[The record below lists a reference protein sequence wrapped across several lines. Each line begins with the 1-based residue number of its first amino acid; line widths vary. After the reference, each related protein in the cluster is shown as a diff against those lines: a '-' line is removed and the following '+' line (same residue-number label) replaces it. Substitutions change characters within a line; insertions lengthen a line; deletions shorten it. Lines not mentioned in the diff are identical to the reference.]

1 MKIQALTILFLIC
14 VKSAS
19 GSMAINDQVPHF
31 QAINS
36 EGKSWNSK
44 KFIGQKKLLLYFYP
58 AAMTGG
64 CTKQA
69 CAYRDDLKKWNS
81 LGVEVIG
88 ISGDQPSNLS
98 LFKKAENINFTLLSD
113 PTGKIAKIFNVPVGK
128 GGIIERFFKGDK
140 YTLERGVTVKR
151 WTFLISQTGK
161 LLYKNNQVNAVK
173 DSEQVMNF
181 VKSKN

>member
-1 MKIQALTILFLIC
+1 MKIQVFTILFLIC
-14 VKSAS
+14 IKSTI
-19 GSMAINDQVPHF
+19 GSIAINDQVPHF

-36 EGKSWNSK
+36 EGKSWNSN

-69 CAYRDDLKKWNS
+69 CAYRDDLKKWKS
-81 LGVEVIG
+81 LGVEVVG